1 MNVSTILS
9 FMNHDPAHIQDAE
22 AEEEMA
28 RWKHWDFED
37 GFERG
42 INLTSNELERYSVL
56 GYGQK
61 PGDGKHK
68 NLATFNPSLPP
79 EF

>member
-1 MNVSTILS
+1 
-9 FMNHDPAHIQDAE
+9 MNHDQDAE

-28 RWKHWDFED
+28 RWEHWDFED

-56 GYGQK
+56 
-61 PGDGKHK
+61 
-68 NLATFNPSLPP
+68 
-79 EF
+79 